1 VLDAARPAVASVWA
15 RQRITELSRRL
26 VRAADPAVQQEVLA
40 LALEHR
46 LLTPYTAFVAVDE
59 SRVTAGGAPRRAVV
73 PVEVPDA
80 VRGIAAGSGV
90 GYGYGGFGG
99 YGGSVAGGSY
109 SYRGVGAGG
118 YASLSS
124 TGDISSGFGAS
135 VASGTL
141 GSGRIGVAPGP
152 GGFGTRT
159 SPSSTSSASSPS
171 GPSVGYDAVGGLT
184 VEEINAS
191 RTTTTFM
198 RGRRQARPT
207 FTIPAPTVE
216 GEGLDKLII
225 RRYVGRKAPHLSY
238 CYAKEL
244 LASPK
249 LAGTVTAS
257 VTINDAG
264 HAIASTAAGLGHA
277 GVEACIAGVLR
288 SIEFPR
294 PKDGPVRASFSFQL
308 QPPPPET
315 P

>member
-1 VLDAARPAVASVWA
+1 VLDATRPAVASVWA

-80 VRGIAAGSGV
+80 VHGIAERTGT
-90 GYGYGGFGG
+90 GYGYGGYAAG
-99 YGGSVAGGSY
+99 GGSFG
-109 SYRGVGAGG
+109 YRGVGAGG
-118 YASLSS
+118 GGYASFGSA
-124 TGDISSGFGAS
+124 GAISSGFDAS

-141 GSGRIGVAPGP
+141 GGGRIGVAPGP
-152 GGFGTRT
+152 GGFGIRT
-159 SPSSTSSASSPS
+159 PPSSPSGPS

-191 RTTTTFM
+191 RTPTTFM
-198 RGRRQARPT
+198 RGRRQTRPT
-207 FTIPAPTVE
+207 FTIPTPTLE

-225 RRYVGRKAPHLSY
+225 RRYVRRKEAQLSY
-238 CYAKEL
+238 CYEKEL
-244 LASPK
+244 LASPR
-249 LAGTVTAS
+249 LAGTVRAS
-257 VTINDAG
+257 VTINEGG
-264 HAIASTAAGLGHA
+264 HAASTASGLGNA
-277 GVEACIAGVLR
+277 AVEACIAEALR

-294 PKDGPVRASFSFQL
+294 PKDGPVRATFSFQL